1 LITSSRFRVIV
12 RDSARTNDAVGALAC
27 SCARRSLLLS
37 FAEFH
42 IVLGSNKA
50 IPPIDRLASRFYLN
64 EIPADTATSVVPG
77 VGVTSPP
84 ARTM

>member
-1 LITSSRFRVIV
+1 LL
-12 RDSARTNDAVGALAC
+12 DAPCG
-27 SCARRSLLLS
+27 RRSLLLS
-37 FAEFH
+37 FAEFN

-50 IPPIDRLASRFYLN
+50 ISPMDRLARRFYLN